1 MRATEPNPR
10 ITMRPW
16 RITLPGGFALGAMI
30 AALPAPGCVRRTVTI
45 TTEPPHAHVFLN
57 EQEVGISEVTTDFLW
72 YGDYEVTVRKEG
84 YKTLQTNWPIKP
96 PWYQIVPF
104 DFFAECYG
112 RAGFT
117 TSDSATSCSNQ
128 RTSRRTTKCL
138 SEQKDLRAQALEPKR

>member
-1 MRATEPNPR
+1 
-10 ITMRPW
+10 
-16 RITLPGGFALGAMI
+16 MI

-104 DFFAECYG
+104 DFFAEVLWPG
-112 RAGFT
+112 WLHDVRQRHFVLEPADKPTNDEVLERA
-117 TSDSATSCSNQ
+117 
-128 RTSRRTTKCL
+128 
-138 SEQKDLRAQALEPKR
+138 EDLRAQALEPKR